1 MEVSCLLFTMMNK
14 HKYKHKYNSIE
25 YHIQHELTNSDK
37 KYAATYLNKID
48 ETKEITI
55 AEMLD

>member
-1 MEVSCLLFTMMNK
+1 MEVSCLLFTMMN
-14 HKYKHKYNSIE
+14 KHKYNSIE